1 MRENFPFLP
10 HATQCTGFL
19 ISGNPQTLFL
29 FLLLTINLVSFAVF
43 GIDKRRAGKRGAR
56 RIPERTLFLLAGLG
70 GSIGALL
77 GMRIWHH
84 KTLHRSFR
92 FGIPAIL
99 AAQLLLCFFLHFIL
113 Q

>member
-1 MRENFPFLP
+1 MHEIFPFLP
-10 HATQCTGFL
+10 QATQSTGFL
-19 ISGNPQTLFL
+19 VLGSWQESFF
-29 FLLLTINLVSFAVF
+29 FLLLALNLLAFAVF

-70 GSIGALL
+70 GSVGALL

-92 FGIPAIL
+92 YGIPAIL
-99 AAQLLLCFFLHFIL
+99 AAQLLLFFLLCSVL